1 MMNSKA
7 ISALVIAIS
16 TTAPASAYG
25 AQLEFDCD
33 VPADHFSSVSQG
45 IANGG
50 SVSGTI
56 RIGEM
61 RKGNNLPVA
70 GAGIFGPENKSAA
83 GFQLIASGNHSR
95 SLELMFNVANNGD
108 VKKEKVGEVDASSS
122 IEFSISLSVVG
133 TAVLTINGRQFKA
146 DASAISAGRAM
157 AFCSTAQFKFTNL
170 TFSANSDRSGG

>member
-1 MMNSKA
+1 MINSKA

-16 TTAPASAYG
+16 TTAPAPAYG

-56 RIGEM
+56 RVDEM
-61 RKGNNLPVA
+61 RKGSNLPVA
-70 GAGIFGPENKSAA
+70 GAGIFGPDNKYAA
-83 GFQLIASGNHSR
+83 GFQIVASGTHSR
-95 SLELMFNVANNGD
+95 ILDIMFNVANDGD
-108 VKKEKVGEVDASSS
+108 IKKEKVGEVDASSS
-122 IEFSISLSVVG
+122 IAFSISLSAVG
-133 TAVLTINGRQFKA
+133 TAVLTVNGRQFQA